1 MRATLLSL
9 ISVFF
14 LAGTAGA
21 EQWQVLGTRPMG
33 MGGAFVAVAQGPIAQ
48 YWNPAGLVK
57 TTANVSGMEIPVGA
71 MAEFTG
77 KVAENAS
84 QIGELAD
91 QYSAIQTAQTNG
103 TAINADQVAAF
114 VKTLALMDDMNT
126 PGTGVLVEAAGGVNF
141 KFSKLALSVNNFT
154 SVGLNP
160 FVDTTNIGLGAS
172 GSLSGVTFDSIADE
186 TALTDGSYSSAAST
200 IKSAID
206 TIGFSNLESLMCGAG
221 GCTANSGSNTIDDSQ
236 ELANVIVN
244 QAIAN
249 SLTVDQVT
257 QAANTMV
264 QYASDVSA
272 IIAAASSGNPYT
284 NNQSALTVAGASFF
298 EIAAGYAWNMDKWL
312 SGLSLG
318 GNVKAINGRTLSST
332 FRFLSE
338 DDTADAIELDDP
350 EESWAPG
357 LDLGLLW
364 NVSAKYP
371 GVPFRPRLGIVGR
384 NLNSPKFD
392 TLSGADYTLDRQ
404 VRLGLA
410 LNPLNFWTLA
420 ADVDLTENDT
430 AVSGFK
436 SRQLALGTEINLIN
450 RKAFNIPLRAG
461 IMKNLAE
468 SDSKLAYTLGTGLNL
483 LYMHLDVSGV
493 ISSEKTEFDGE
504 EYPTRAALAVS
515 FGLLF

>member
-1 MRATLLSL
+1 MRGRILSVIAL
-9 ISVFF
+9 FA
-14 LAGTAGA
+14 LTATAGA

-57 TTANVSGMEIPVGA
+57 TSANVSGMEIPVGA

-84 QIGELAD
+84 QIGDLAD
-91 QYSAIQTAQTNG
+91 QYAGIQTAQTTG
-103 TAINADQVAAF
+103 DEANAKEIAAF
-114 VKTLALMDDMNT
+114 VKTVALMSDMNE
-126 PGTGVLVEAAGGVNF
+126 PGTGVLVEASGGVNF
-141 KFSKLALSVNNFT
+141 KFSKVALSVNNFT

-160 FVDTTNIGLGAS
+160 FIDTVNIGLDSAS
-172 GSLSGVTFDSIADE
+172 GISGLDYTSSPDTSEATFD
-186 TALTDGSYSSAAST
+186 AAEAT
-200 IKSAID
+200 MESAIN
-206 TIGFSNLESLMCGAG
+206 TIGYGSLQTLICGTSNCLGYDAETFVDVL
-221 GCTANSGSNTIDDSQ
+221 I
-236 ELANVIVN
+236 N
-244 QAIAN
+244 QAVSDGLN
-249 SLTVDQVT
+249 ET
-257 QAANTMV
+257 QITEAANTLN
-264 QYASDVSA
+264 QYAADVA
-272 IIAAASSGNPYT
+272 PIIAAASSGNPYT

-298 EIAAGYAWNMDKWL
+298 EIAAGYAWNMDKYL
-312 SGLSLG
+312 RGLSLG

-338 DDTADAIELDDP
+338 DDTADAVELDDP

-364 NVSAKYP
+364 NVNSKYP
-371 GVPFRPRLGIVGR
+371 GIPFSPRVGIVGR

-410 LNPLNFWTLA
+410 FNPLNFWTLA

-430 AVSGFK
+430 AVRGFK
-436 SRQLALGTEINLIN
+436 SRQLALGTEINLVN

-461 IMKNLAE
+461 IMKNLSE
-468 SDSKLAYTLGTGLNL
+468 SDSDLAYTLGTGLNL

-493 ISSEKTEFDGE
+493 ISSEETEFDGDD
-504 EYPTRAALAVS
+504 YPTKAAVAVS

>member
-1 MRATLLSL
+1 MKARILSFVAL
-9 ISVFF
+9 FVFT
-14 LAGTAGA
+14 AAAGA

-57 TTANVSGMEIPVGA
+57 TSANVSGMEIPVGA

-84 QIGELAD
+84 QIGDLAD
-91 QYSAIQTAQTNG
+91 QYAGIKDAQTNG
-103 TAINADQVAAF
+103 GKANANEIAAF
-114 VKTLALMDDMNT
+114 AKTVALMDDMNE

-141 KFSKLALSVNNFT
+141 KFSRLALSVNNFT

-160 FVDTTNIGLGAS
+160 FIDTANIGLDNA
-172 GSLSGVTFDSIADE
+172 
-186 TALTDGSYSSAAST
+186 
-200 IKSAID
+200 
-206 TIGFSNLESLMCGAG
+206 AG
-221 GCTANSGSNTIDDSQ
+221 GISGLDYSGSNTSNTTLDAAETALDSAITTIGYGSLQDLICGTPTCLADSQ
-236 ELANVIVN
+236 GIANQNEFVYALIN
-244 QAIAN
+244 QAVADGLN
-249 SLTVDQVT
+249 ET
-257 QAANTMV
+257 QITEAANTLN
-264 QYASDVSA
+264 QYAADVA
-272 IIAAASSGNPYT
+272 PIIAAASSGNPYT

-298 EIAAGYAWNMDKWL
+298 EIAAGYAWNMDKFL
-312 SGLSLG
+312 RGLSLG
-318 GNVKAINGRTLSST
+318 GNVKAINGRTLTSR

-338 DDTADAIELDDP
+338 DDTADAVELDDP

-364 NVSAKYP
+364 NVNAKYP
-371 GVPFRPRLGIVGR
+371 GIPFRPRVGIVGR

-392 TLSGADYTLDRQ
+392 TRSGADYTLDRQ

-410 LNPLNFWTLA
+410 FNPLNFWTLA

-430 AVSGFK
+430 PVSGFK
-436 SRQLALGTEINLIN
+436 SRQVALGTEINVIN

-468 SDSKLAYTLGTGLNL
+468 SDSELAYTLGTGLNL
-483 LYMHLDVSGV
+483 LYMHFDVSGV
-493 ISSEKTEFDGE
+493 ISSEKTEFDGT
-504 EYPTRAALAVS
+504 EYPNRAALAVS